1 MSTAQV
7 LISCMHSDIHILEK
21 LNLHHDVVVI
31 NQCDVKAEKVSKFDN
46 HIIFID
52 TPTRGLSVSRNLAIK
67 YADSEICVLSDDD
80 EFFEPG
86 IQEKIRDVYTSYPQA
101 DIIIFKIKDRKSKLG
116 DYPHKLRYF
125 DLFKVSSW
133 QISFRRMNIIK
144 SKLYFD
150 VLLGSGTGNGAGE
163 ENKFLIDAY
172 NAGLSIFYY
181 PLEISSLHE
190 TGSQWFD
197 GCNADFFYNRG
208 ATTRYIL
215 GLPLSIIYA
224 FYYVL
229 THRWKYKSDISMF
242 GALFH
247 TLRGIYK
254 NTISKEK
261 NKIHD

>member
-7 LISCMHSDIHILEK
+7 LVSCMHSDIHILKK

-31 NQCDVKAEKVSKFDN
+31 NQCDVETENIKRLDN
-46 HIIFID
+46 HITFVD
-52 TPTRGLSVSRNLAIK
+52 TPTRGLSVSRNLAIQ
-67 YADSEICVLSDDD
+67 YADAEICVLSDDD
-80 EFFEPG
+80 EFFESG
-86 IQEKIRDVYTSYPQA
+86 IQDKISEVYKNYPQA
-101 DIIIFKIKDRKSKLG
+101 DIIIFKIKGRKSRLG
-116 DYPHKLRYF
+116 DYPHRLQYF

-133 QISFRRMNIIK
+133 QISFRRSRIIENN
-144 SKLYFD
+144 LRFD
-150 VLLGSGTGNGAGE
+150 ILLGSGTGNGAGE

-172 NAGLSIFYY
+172 KAGMLIFYY

-190 TGSQWFD
+190 TGSQWFN

-208 ATTRYIL
+208 TTTRYIL
-215 GLPLSIIYA
+215 GAPLSIIYA

-254 NTISKEK
+254 NTISKQK
-261 NKIHD
+261 NRI